1 MKNEFRTSR
10 ITVVRK
16 YIKILFLRLHS
27 NFGLSRDEGSGE
39 KMRENKMA
47 RKCTK
52 VLVSCIC
59 LHMINPPS
67 NTFCTKILNPP
78 YSTGFSK
85 WLNNTIATLQ
95 FKKMWTLRDK
105 SDSRFQ
111 RDCVSDF
118 SSYFPSLYPFQFW
131 LSLSNYSSYLSSL
144 FRFVSD
150 SLFALLVF
158 VKTVT
163 EEIIQSW

>member
-59 LHMINPPS
+59 LHMINLFQRPFALKFWTPRTPNIKLTKLWPLFEIFYLIS
-67 NTFCTKILNPP
+67 TKIRNAIYRKKNPSCLFLIKEVPNSFLLN
-78 YSTGFSK
+78 K
-85 WLNNTIATLQ
+85 QQ
-95 FKKMWTLRDK
+95 F
-105 SDSRFQ
+105 
-111 RDCVSDF
+111 
-118 SSYFPSLYPFQFW
+118 
-131 LSLSNYSSYLSSL
+131 
-144 FRFVSD
+144 
-150 SLFALLVF
+150 
-158 VKTVT
+158 
-163 EEIIQSW
+163 